1 MELLNNKFRHF
12 LRNESNKW
20 DPKHNWRLPSIAYT
34 LEHKLAFLER
44 QHYLLGH
51 YSLRGLCHDLDKVF
65 LYCNPLLHEEEI
77 QKIHRNKQAHHAGSK
92 NQKKVS
98 DLIEMYI
105 DWDCAA
111 LTKPDKPLDA
121 FATLLHFYPQ
131 CLSIML
137 PVCLAINPL
146 NVSPLVM
153 DLDAQMK
160 NKVPTYLFQ
169 SQKNNLILY
178 RQTLLCLE
186 KISFQNFATIK
197 LDFNADIHGLEAW
210 KIFAICLNLLAQTR
224 KQKIDFD
231 MLSCVLSQKKHE
243 FKSYEAFLINPHIA
257 AMQHH
262 HLELFDNPFLV

>member
-1 MELLNNKFRHF
+1 MELLNNKFRQF

-20 DPKHNWRLPSIAYT
+20 DPKRNWRLPSVAYT

-51 YSLRGLCHDLDKVF
+51 YSWSGFCHDLDKVF
-65 LYCNPLLHEEEI
+65 LYCNPLLHEDEI
-77 QKIHRNKQAHHAGSK
+77 QKIHRKRQAHHAGSK

-131 CLSIML
+131 YLSIML

-146 NVSPLVM
+146 SVSPLVM
-153 DLDAQMK
+153 DLDAQRK
-160 NKVPTYLFQ
+160 NKVSTYLFQ
-169 SQKNNLILY
+169 SQRNNLILY
-178 RQTLLCLE
+178 QQTLLCLE
-186 KISFQNFATIK
+186 KISLQNFATLK
-197 LDFNADIHGLEAW
+197 LDFNADIHRLEAW
-210 KIFAICLNLLAQTR
+210 KIFAICLNILAQTR

-231 MLSCVLSQKKHE
+231 KLSKVLSLKQQE
-243 FKSYEAFLINPHIA
+243 FYSYEAFSINPHVS
-257 AMQHH
+257 AMPHH
-262 HLELFDNPFLV
+262 HLGLLDNPFFV